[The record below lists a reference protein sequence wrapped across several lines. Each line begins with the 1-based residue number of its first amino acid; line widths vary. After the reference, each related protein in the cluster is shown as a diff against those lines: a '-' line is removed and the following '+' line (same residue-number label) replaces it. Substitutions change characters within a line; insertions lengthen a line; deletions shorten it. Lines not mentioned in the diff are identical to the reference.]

1 MPGWWTS
8 LDLFTKSILCIALFS
23 SLIFII
29 QISMTFL
36 GIDFHSHRDSGSQD
50 SDSSFPLLSF
60 RNFTNFFL
68 GFGWTAIGL
77 EKVGLNRG
85 IIMIAS
91 AFVGILFVF
100 TVIFLFRLLSGIEP
114 KNRIDIADVIHCKGK
129 VYIAIPSN
137 EKGEGKIQVTVLGVT
152 RKYNAITKGKALKA
166 QTPVIVTEIL
176 NDRLLLV
183 ERL

>member
-1 MPGWWTS
+1 MFGWWTS

-29 QISMTFL
+29 QISMAFL
-36 GIDFHSHRDSGSQD
+36 GIDFHPHRDSDSQD
-50 SDSSFPLLSF
+50 SDSFFPLLSF
-60 RNFTNFFL
+60 RSFTNFFL

-77 EKVGLNRG
+77 EKIGLNRG
-85 IIMIAS
+85 VIMIAS
-91 AFVGILFVF
+91 AFAGILFIF
-100 TVIFLFRLLSGIEP
+100 TVIFLFRLLSGIEQ
-114 KNRIDIADVIHCKGK
+114 KNSSDIANVILCKGK
-129 VYIAIPSN
+129 VYAAIPSY

-152 RKYNAITKGKALKA
+152 RKYNAITKGKALKT

-176 NDRLLLV
+176 NDHLLLV